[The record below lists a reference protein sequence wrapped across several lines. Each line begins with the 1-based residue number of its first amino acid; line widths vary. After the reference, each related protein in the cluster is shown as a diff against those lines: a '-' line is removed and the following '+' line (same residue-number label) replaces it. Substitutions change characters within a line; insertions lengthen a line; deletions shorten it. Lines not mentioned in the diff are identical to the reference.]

1 MKFPIK
7 DFFSKYGKRW
17 KNFHDVSSSLNLK
30 SGREGEVISGG
41 GDVKTPRF
49 ASEGTHIHNLFL
61 PLMVNS
67 IVVEER
73 NKV

>member
-1 MKFPIK
+1 M
-7 DFFSKYGKRW
+7 
-17 KNFHDVSSSLNLK
+17 K

-41 GDVKTPRF
+41 GDVKTPCF
-49 ASEGTHIHNLFL
+49 ANEGTHIHNLFL